1 MVSLHLQYEPCV
13 FPPFSLFILS
23 LIEAADA
30 LLIIMP
36 HPTGLLPI
44 SQPRRVLLAPFP
56 GTDLIRQCK
65 RRVLEAIYN
74 RIRSSHMP
82 ALPMI
87 VTNGRNGQTTEAG
100 HTHCR
105 YLMGRYGVTL
115 LYIKQ
120 LYTHPR
126 VSCCQPPK
134 SLHKLPVN

>member
-1 MVSLHLQYEPCV
+1 MMH
-13 FPPFSLFILS
+13 
-23 LIEAADA
+23 
-30 LLIIMP
+30 
-36 HPTGLLPI
+36 
-44 SQPRRVLLAPFP
+44 PFP
-56 GTDLIRQCK
+56 TRKSFYAND